1 MCCAPHPPPP
11 KQIPRS
17 TKPANP
23 NKLRTGPLFPE
34 PRKPSG
40 FEEGPGSKR
49 PAIRVQ
55 FRLCIFE
62 WFTRNLW
69 QRQACMVVAGT
80 QQECRI
86 ESRKMPLRVSS
97 QTQASHRKSCTP
109 GASRIP
115 QLVESSPECK
125 APSPWNVRGLTVCT
139 WRNTGPPDAPR
150 EAPWVLVCGNS
161 LLNWTRFLQ
170 RFNGGVGGGGTG
182 PGRCAASP
190 AFFRVRP
197 RPLLIAPN

>member
-1 MCCAPHPPPP
+1 MLPPPSRFREAQNQP
-11 KQIPRS
+11 TQINC
-17 TKPANP
+17 A
-23 NKLRTGPLFPE
+23 LGPLFPE

-55 FRLCIFE
+55 FRSCIFE

-80 QQECRI
+80 QQECRTR
-86 ESRKMPLRVSS
+86 SRKMPPLRV
-97 QTQASHRKSCTP
+97 SHRKSCAP

-125 APSPWNVRGLTVCT
+125 CQRTDSQHVEKHRPSRRP
-139 WRNTGPPDAPR
+139 
-150 EAPWVLVCGNS
+150 
-161 LLNWTRFLQ
+161 Q
-170 RFNGGVGGGGTG
+170 R
-182 PGRCAASP
+182 SP
-190 AFFRVRP
+190 MGACVWKQFT
-197 RPLLIAPN
+197 